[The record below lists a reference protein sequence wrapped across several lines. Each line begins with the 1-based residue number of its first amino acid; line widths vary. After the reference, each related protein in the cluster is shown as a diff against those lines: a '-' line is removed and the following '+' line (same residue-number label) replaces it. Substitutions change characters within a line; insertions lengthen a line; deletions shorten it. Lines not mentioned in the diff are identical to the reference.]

1 MRILAGGY
9 RLESIILPNGN
20 TFVKCECGTTFSGLG
35 ERLYADIGEHV
46 MEHMDEEEKNLPL
59 VEEPEYLDDD
69 LPVSPG
75 EPAVDPERIYSHMQ
89 EEDGFGDRD

>member
-9 RLESIILPNGN
+9 RLETIILPNGN

-35 ERLYADIGEHV
+35 ERLYSDIGEHV
-46 MEHMDEEEKNLPL
+46 MEHMDEEEKNLPP
-59 VEEPEYLDDD
+59 VEEPEELLDRLLDDD
-69 LPVSPG
+69 LSDPPG
-75 EPAVDPERIYSHMQ
+75 APSYMQ